1 MDKVACQFLHFFTC
15 VSLCHQGQT
24 KSGRTAYLC
33 YFYVTGIQSL
43 EKKITSACTTSASLI
58 SPHKPFTDN
67 RHTRFIN
74 RHDTE
79 EQIPPNY

>member
-1 MDKVACQFLHFFTC
+1 MDKVACQFLHFFTY

-43 EKKITSACTTSASLI
+43 EKKNNLSLYDLGEFNITTQTV
-58 SPHKPFTDN
+58 H
-67 RHTRFIN
+67 R
-74 RHDTE
+74 
-79 EQIPPNY
+79 Q